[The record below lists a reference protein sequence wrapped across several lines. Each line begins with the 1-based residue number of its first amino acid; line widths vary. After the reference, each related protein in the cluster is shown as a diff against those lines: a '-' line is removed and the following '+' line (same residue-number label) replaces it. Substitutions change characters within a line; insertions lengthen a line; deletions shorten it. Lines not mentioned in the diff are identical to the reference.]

1 MSNANDN
8 NREPAV
14 AASAAAGKVGPR
26 KARFNAL
33 DVAATVNGLRLELR
47 GMRLNN
53 IYDIDNK
60 TYLLKVRYL
69 QTRFS
74 FCLLKKKKKK
84 VFEA

>member
-8 NREPAV
+8 NKEPGV
-14 AASAAAGKVGPR
+14 AAAAVGKVGPR

-60 TYLLKVRYL
+60 TYLLKVRL
-69 QTRFS
+69 ADAF
-74 FCLLKKKKKK
+74 FFVC
-84 VFEA
+84 